1 MINPEPAAE
10 DDVHDKTSA
19 PFDDLENSDASDD
32 YWDSETATSDDEDDD
47 KEDEYYYQGE

>member
-32 YWDSETATSDDEDDD
+32 YTSDDEDDD
-47 KEDEYYYQGE
+47 EEDEYYYQGE